1 MVHWSIFD
9 AKLCTVSPLCDLE
22 KRFKNAL
29 YSVILHSEELK
40 KPQLAKTNIIF
51 NSKRSALLGKVI
63 YDMQASGNNYPWND
77 ERVRLKHIKHQTGLI
92 CSL

>member
-9 AKLCTVSPLCDLE
+9 AKLCIVFPSCDLDE
-22 KRFKNAL
+22 RFKNTLHSA
-29 YSVILHSEELK
+29 ILHREELN

-63 YDMQASGNNYPWND
+63 FDMQASGNNYPWND
-77 ERVRLKHIKHQTGLI
+77 EWVRLENIKHQTGLI
-92 CSL
+92 CSV